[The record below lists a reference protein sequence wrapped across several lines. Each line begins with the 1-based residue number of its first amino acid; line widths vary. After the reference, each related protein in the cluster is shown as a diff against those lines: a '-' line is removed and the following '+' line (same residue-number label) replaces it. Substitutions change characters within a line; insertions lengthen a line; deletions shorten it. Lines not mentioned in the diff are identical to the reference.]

1 MIKLPGL
8 VASLEEL
15 GFTFDQF
22 PSPPGRPELRVL
34 STPAYLQIVSEDS
47 AEVIPLDLQ
56 KFVALVHDVVM
67 VQYGAVARSY
77 TPPLL
82 TFDRIRA
89 LASRVVL
96 DPTGVLRGGRATEAQ
111 VATPPAVA
119 PPVPLVTGLLP
130 PGESSVANFMQR
142 VDVAAVQFMV
152 PKPPVLQPQAREKPV
167 PGPSVIASALPAAGS
182 PALQHLRHP

>member
-1 MIKLPGL
+1 MEEHSPIEEEEIGPGFLDASLREFLEPLCNVLGDGTSMIKLPGL

-111 VATPPAVA
+111 VATPRAVA
-119 PPVPLVTGLLP
+119 PPVPLGDWT
-130 PGESSVANFMQR
+130 S
-142 VDVAAVQFMV
+142 AAW
-152 PKPPVLQPQAREKPV
+152 
-167 PGPSVIASALPAAGS
+167 
-182 PALQHLRHP
+182 